1 MSIVRPA
8 NRSSFRVRATFAL
21 VAITVT
27 LVIAVALTATSRA
40 LNAPPALSASE
51 PPGRV
56 LVVGDSVAKLTGEG
70 LADVSEEHRL
80 AVTNGGTPGCG
91 FVRGGEVLTQGGW
104 MRVDPACQAWAERWT
119 YLVGVNDPEVVVLLV
134 GFWDVFDR
142 RIGGTI
148 LEFGS
153 PEADAYTKRE
163 LNAALD
169 ALTSR
174 GANVVLLTTPY
185 FAPAPDGASLTARDK
200 ERVDHMNELFREV
213 ASESAGMV
221 EVRDLNRLL
230 TPGGYRHSIDGVDM
244 RGDGIHLTDAGKE
257 YVADWLAPLVV
268 ERIVELRD
276 TAE

>member
-1 MSIVRPA
+1 M
-8 NRSSFRVRATFAL
+8 ATLA
-21 VAITVT
+21 
-27 LVIAVALTATSRA
+27 IAVALTATSRA
-40 LNAPPALSASE
+40 LNAPPALGASD

-56 LVVGDSVAKLTGEG
+56 LIVGDSVAKLTGEG

-91 FVRGGEVLTQGGW
+91 FVRGGGVRANGTW
-104 MRVDPACQAWAERWT
+104 VAADPACQDWAERWT

-142 RIGGTI
+142 RIGGTV

-153 PEADAYTKRE
+153 PEADAYTKQE

-169 ALTSR
+169 TLTSR
-174 GANVVLLTTPY
+174 GANVVLLTAPY

-200 ERVDHMNELFREV
+200 DRVDHMNELFREV
-213 ASESAGMV
+213 ASERAGKV

-230 TPGGYRHSIDGVDM
+230 TPGGYRQTIDGVDM
-244 RGDGIHLTDAGKE
+244 RGDGIHLTNAGKA
-257 YVADWLAPLVV
+257 YVADWLAPLAV

-276 TAE
+276 AAE